1 MYRYFNSN
9 PNGRMVGDCAVRAIS
24 AAFDVSW
31 DDAFDALAHNAKLMG
46 DMPSS
51 DSVWGALLRQMGF
64 VREAIPNSCPDCYTI
79 EDFAVDNPKGVFVVK
94 TSDHVVSVVDGC
106 ILDSWDSR
114 SEIPIYA
121 WRRDR
126 NERRKIK

>member
-64 VREAIPNSCPDCYTI
+64 VREAIPNSCPDCYTL

>member
-24 AAFDVSW
+24 DAFDVSW

-64 VREAIPNSCPDCYTI
+64 VREAIPNSCPDRYTL
-79 EDFAVDNPKGVFVVK
+79 EDFATDNPKGVFVVK
-94 TSDHVVSVVDGC
+94 TSDHVAAVVDGC
-106 ILDSWDSR
+106 VLDSGDSR